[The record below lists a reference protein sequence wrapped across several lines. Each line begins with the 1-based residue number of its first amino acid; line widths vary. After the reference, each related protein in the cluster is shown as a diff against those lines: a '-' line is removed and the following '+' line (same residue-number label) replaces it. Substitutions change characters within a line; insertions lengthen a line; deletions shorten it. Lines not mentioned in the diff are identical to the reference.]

1 MKTKAFYE
9 SKIFWFNALFLVAS
23 IAAVFGFGTYQPDA
37 LWLEITGVVVAA
49 VNIGLRLITATAIK

>member
-23 IAAVFGFGTYQPDA
+23 IAAVFGFGTYQPTA
-37 LWLEITGVVVAA
+37 LWLEITGSLCCSEHR
-49 VNIGLRLITATAIK
+49 LRLITATAIK